1 MCTAVPLKQ
10 IRLKKSLRCQ
20 SLIRMHR
27 FSWNTW
33 IFMLKSSS
41 PLIWFNWMPDTCIS
55 NDVKFRHSVK
65 HDIRWFVSEWWKNQ
79 ALNSFP
85 NYPIRTNCN
94 SEIFLRIVI
103 SKTDVDRC
111 YPPNTWSF
119 LQLTWTFRL
128 LSNQNIPENQNR
140 MTLKAIRNFRV
151 TIRII
156 FQVLN
161 GRIVDRCY
169 PPNIWYILQSTWT
182 FRLLSNQ
189 NVPKI
194 KIEWFWKLSQIPND
208 NWVWFGT

>member
-103 SKTDVDRC
+103 SKTEYSPCAEWKDRRSMLSSKYLVFSAIDLDLQASKQPE
-111 YPPNTWSF
+111 YPRKS
-119 LQLTWTFRL
+119 
-128 LSNQNIPENQNR
+128 
-140 MTLKAIRNFRV
+140 K
-151 TIRII
+151 
-156 FQVLN
+156 
-161 GRIVDRCY
+161 
-169 PPNIWYILQSTWT
+169 
-182 FRLLSNQ
+182 
-189 NVPKI
+189 
-194 KIEWFWKLSQIPND
+194 
-208 NWVWFGT
+208 